1 MERRHEH
8 LDALGLDDPDAVE
21 QMLLGE
27 PLPAR
32 RPRRR
37 AAAQL
42 VDELVDAAR
51 TDDADDSA
59 GDRLPPRQLHQTAGL
74 IRTSAFSSCS
84 R

>member
-1 MERRHEH
+1 MERQHFH
-8 LDALGLDDPDAVE
+8 ALGLDDPDAVE

-32 RPRRR
+32 RPWRR

-42 VDELVDAAR
+42 VDQLVDAAR

-59 GDRLPPRQLHQTAGL
+59 GDRLPPCQL
-74 IRTSAFSSCS
+74 IS
-84 R
+84 RRG